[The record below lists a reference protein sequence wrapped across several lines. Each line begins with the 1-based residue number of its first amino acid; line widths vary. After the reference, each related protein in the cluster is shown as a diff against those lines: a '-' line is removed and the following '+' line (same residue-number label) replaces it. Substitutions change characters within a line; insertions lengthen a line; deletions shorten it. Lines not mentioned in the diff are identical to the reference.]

1 MFWSPGGH
9 SRLGQ
14 TKKKEEYNEIT
25 DFLSPEAFK
34 IFMILHPE
42 SFVYVAPDVH
52 VTLCQTNRF
61 TDVTISYF
69 LREY

>member
-25 DFLSPEAFK
+25 DFLSPQAFK

-42 SFVYVAPDVH
+42 SFVYMLLLMH
-52 VTLCQTNRF
+52 TLRF
-61 TDVTISYF
+61 VRQIV
-69 LREY
+69 LQMLQ

>member
-14 TKKKEEYNEIT
+14 TKKNEEYNEIT
-25 DFLSPEAFK
+25 DFMSPQAFK
-34 IFMILHPE
+34 IFMILHTE
-42 SFVYVAPDVH
+42 SFVYVAPDAH

-69 LREY
+69 FREY